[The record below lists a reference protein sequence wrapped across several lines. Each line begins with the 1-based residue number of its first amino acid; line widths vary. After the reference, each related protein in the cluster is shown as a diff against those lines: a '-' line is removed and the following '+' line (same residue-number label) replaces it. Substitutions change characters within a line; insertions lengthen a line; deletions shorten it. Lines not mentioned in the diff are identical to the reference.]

1 MISSE
6 QSQTNDD
13 TANNNWYSIT

>member
-13 TANNNWYSIT
+13 TANNNWYSIK

>member
-13 TANNNWYSIT
+13 TANNNWY